1 MMPPDDGAKGRDSLS
16 RRSQIS
22 ELVRA
27 NGSMRIEHL
36 AEQFGVSTMTIH
48 RDLTHLD
55 QQGVLRKVRSGAE
68 ARPSEAFEHSLRH
81 REQLHV
87 AEKSAI
93 AAAAIAWAAERV
105 DMQAVALDDST
116 TCLQLLP
123 LLRTRLPLHV
133 ITNFLPV
140 VNELATEPEARL
152 TVIGGEYIPDF
163 AAFGGPAAVKALADL
178 HCDVAFMSV
187 PAVARAMC
195 FHSSRSEAET
205 KRAFMASAELCVL
218 MVDHHKLTRR
228 AVHRV
233 SSLLDFDAVVVDAGI
248 DEEELHALREDG
260 VQVVVAPLGASRPGP
275 KAHP

>member
-1 MMPPDDGAKGRDSLS
+1 MRTDDGAKGRDSIR

-27 NGSMRIEHL
+27 NGSVRIEHL
-36 AEQFGVSTMTIH
+36 AEQFGVSAMTIH

-87 AEKSAI
+87 AEKSAV
-93 AAAAIAWAAERV
+93 AAAAIAWAADRV

-116 TCLQLLP
+116 TCLHLLP
-123 LLRTRLPLHV
+123 LLRTRLPLRV

-163 AAFGGPAAVKALADL
+163 AAFGGPAAVQALADL

-205 KRAFMASAELCVL
+205 KRAFMASAELRVL
-218 MVDHHKLTRR
+218 MVDHHKFTRR

-248 DEEELHALREDG
+248 DEEELHALREEG
-260 VQVVVAPLGASRPGP
+260 VQVVVAPLGASGPGR

>member
-1 MMPPDDGAKGRDSLS
+1 VPTDERARGRDSL
-16 RRSQIS
+16 RRRRQIS

-27 NGSMRIEHL
+27 RGSMRIKHL
-36 AEQFGVSTMTIH
+36 AEQFGVSAMTIH

-68 ARPSEAFEHSLRH
+68 ARPSEAFEHSVRH

-87 AEKSAI
+87 EAKAAI
-93 AAAAIAWAAERV
+93 AAAAMAWAADRV
-105 DMQAVALDDST
+105 DLQAVALDDST
-116 TCLQLLP
+116 TCLHLLP
-123 LLRTRLPLHV
+123 LLRQRLPLRV

-140 VNELATEPEARL
+140 VNELATEAEVRL

-163 AAFGGPAAVKALADL
+163 GAFGGPAAVQALADL

-205 KRAFMASAELCVL
+205 KRAFMASAELSVL
-218 MVDHHKLTRR
+218 MVDHHKFARR

-233 SSLLDFDAVVVDAGI
+233 SSLLDFDAVVVDAGM
-248 DEEELHALREDG
+248 DEEELQALRSDG
-260 VQVVVAPLGASRPGP
+260 VQVVVAPLGASGPGP
-275 KAHP
+275 KDSP